1 MLSYRLIRECGG
13 GVKMK
18 ESTVLE
24 AKAEGNKRRGCWG
37 GVRGWVGAKE
47 IFLTL
52 SSSISG
58 VGMFKRRGEPN
69 WD

>member
-1 MLSYRLIRECGG
+1 MLSYRLISECGG

-24 AKAEGNKRRGCWG
+24 AKAEANNRKSVGEGFKS
-37 GVRGWVGAKE
+37 WVGAKD
-47 IFLTL
+47 ISLTL
-52 SSSISG
+52 SSFISDM
-58 VGMFKRRGEPN
+58 GMFKRRGEPN